1 MTQNTITDRQLHGGA
16 DDAPGWQVVDWDAQV
31 MVTGEQGQVYAGVV
45 AAPGA
50 PMVLAWLRLRPG
62 EWVAPHAHPCWTFV
76 SSLER
81 DAVTLVGHDLVPVRH
96 RAGQTLVLEP
106 FVVHAAV
113 NPSRRHAV
121 SVVEARSEATLNDGL
136 VVLADLAD
144 EAAAAAVAF
153 QRRYIEPVNDSIT
166 VQDLLR

>member
-1 MTQNTITDRQLHGGA
+1 MTNTLTNDQLHAG
-16 DDAPGWQVVDWDAQV
+16 DPPGWQVVDWDAQLPV
-31 MVTGEQGQVYAGVV
+31 PGEQGQVYAGVV
-45 AAPGA
+45 TAPGS

-62 EWVAPHAHPCWTFV
+62 EWVEPHAHPCWTFV

-106 FVVHAAV
+106 FVPHCAV
-113 NPSRRHAV
+113 NPSRRHEVA
-121 SVVEARSEATLNDGL
+121 VVEVRNETRLNDGL
-136 VVLADLAD
+136 VVLDDLAL
-144 EAAAAAVAF
+144 EASALATQY
-153 QRRYIEPVNDSIT
+153 QRRYIEPVGDSIIT